1 MILITRTV
9 MDLCNKRIPN
19 LSQMIMCQETAYLL
33 ISTRYNKRLH
43 IFCNSFKIKFKEHIS
58 LEKDWQFIIHFQRL
72 LAKSDSSLESTDQDR
87 KVTVELN
94 TVEVLRSDNE
104 TADDAIELRA
114 VEINLEL
121 TKVRYFILW

>member
-1 MILITRTV
+1 MI
-9 MDLCNKRIPN
+9 
-19 LSQMIMCQETAYLL
+19 
-33 ISTRYNKRLH
+33 YNH
-43 IFCNSFKIKFKEHIS
+43 PFKEHIS

-72 LAKSDSSLESTDQDR
+72 LVKSDSSLESTDQDR